1 MRNPE
6 APSPILP
13 RLTGVLTFVTA
24 AVSAILLVAVDNRT
38 YGAIGLALFAGLA
51 GVFFILE
58 LRFARDLGRYQAL
71 TSVSGLVGPAEQ
83 FLGSLMDPDT
93 MLPRFWLFSARMTE
107 EIQRAE
113 RHKRT
118 LALCAL
124 EPDDLT
130 IYLDQ
135 TYRRKVGRAVLGHL
149 RASDSATVDRSG
161 RLLVLFAETSGPDG
175 EVAAR
180 RLVTTINSLLFENE
194 PRRWRAAMVFYP
206 EDGTNG
212 DELLHRVD
220 VLLAKRYAAA

>member
-1 MRNPE
+1 MENPD

-24 AVSAILLVAVDNRT
+24 AISVVLVVAVDNHA
-38 YGAIGLALFAGLA
+38 YGATGLALFACLA

-118 LALCAL
+118 LTLCAL

-135 TYRRKVGRAVLGHL
+135 SFRCKVGRAARGHL
-149 RASDSATVDRSG
+149 RASDSATVDHSG
-161 RLLVLFAETSGPDG
+161 RLLVLFAETSGPEG

-194 PRRWRAAMVFYP
+194 PRRWRAAMVFFP

-212 DELLHRVD
+212 DELLHRID
-220 VLLAKRYAAA
+220 VLLAKRYAA